1 MPICFH
7 CGELGSELK
16 MCPTCLNN
24 YCEFHIDPV
33 VHECGITIESQ
44 KFQHEYNVVLHPEAV
59 EPTNPNYTVRGSTDG
74 YYARASPEGDAQSI
88 KSASKS
94 NFLTHLKD
102 SEGILVLLTLI
113 VLFSLF
119 SLDLWNRQ
127 FISLN
132 AYNISLGYYWTFF
145 TSLFIVTMNSVEEI
159 LFFVIGL
166 AFSFIVMR
174 NLEKTTSIKLV
185 YFVFGFCGLFSG
197 VLFLIIRVI
206 FAFYL
211 PIEVLDLFFL
221 TVGLGG
227 AGLLGLTAFSV
238 CLEPNQEWNL
248 RTYGIPIKMKGK
260 SLLLVI
266 VALRLVPFIFTGFFS
281 IFSFLLYCSELFGIL
296 AAFIYFKGWKKVT
309 NMKYTICEIAS

>member
-1 MPICFH
+1 
-7 CGELGSELK
+7 

-33 VHECGITIESQ
+33 VHECGLTIESQ

-74 YYARASPEGDAQSI
+74 YYAWASPEGDAQSI
-88 KSASKS
+88 KSASTS

-145 TSLFIVTMNSVEEI
+145 TSLFLVTMNSVEEI
-159 LFFVIGL
+159 LFFIIGL
-166 AFSFIVMR
+166 AFSFMIMR
-174 NLEKTTSIKLV
+174 NLEKKTSLKLV
-185 YFVFGFCGLFSG
+185 YIVFGFSGLFSG
-197 VLFLIIRVI
+197 VLFLIIRFT

-211 PIEVLDLFFL
+211 PIEVLNLFFF

-227 AGLLGLTAFSV
+227 AGLFGLTAFSV
-238 CLEPNQEWNL
+238 FLEPNQEWNL
-248 RTYGIPIKMKGK
+248 LTYGIPIKMKGK

-266 VALRLVPFIFTGFFS
+266 VALRLVPFLFTGFFS
-281 IFSFLLYCSELFGIL
+281 LFSFLPYCSELFGIL
-296 AAFIYFKGWKKVT
+296 AAFIYFTCWKKVT
-309 NMKYTICEIAS
+309 NTK